1 MAIKPGFDTG
11 NEAGIAYGIGPPAS
25 VGTTFSVTI
34 FGLTSSGPIGNRR
47 CRAER
52 GAATRPL
59 PRPGIPA
66 LAGRALTPLLLLAA
80 VLMSGLASHTAPA
93 AAREGQSGP
102 FQVAATIKPVH
113 SLVAAI
119 MRGVGQPVLVFPTAS
134 AAYRGGAMPARMAG
148 KLKEMDLIFRIGPSF
163 EERLN
168 QSVADKA
175 DGKVISLMR
184 AAGVRLLDVR
194 PGHRRVGAP
203 RVRPKASNRRTRAR
217 NGKKIKRG
225 RITFRTRNGRKV
237 ITTQRRKKGAR
248 RPAAR
253 RSSGRRNAT
262 QKTDVA
268 QPDPNIWL
276 DPRNAIAMARAISKV
291 LILRD
296 PGNAR
301 LYRRNVAALI
311 VSLEALEA
319 DITGLLRPLRTSRFA
334 VLNNRLQ
341 YFEENFLLRPAAELK
356 LDLTGL
362 TDEKA
367 AAIGKQLKGGSMRC
381 ILAPTAASPAR
392 FQAMQPGGD
401 RRLYAIDPYGDAF
414 DAGPDMYETMMRA
427 VGESYGRCLALGMKP
442 KKARKKNGD
451 AAKARDPK
459 ASTK

>member
-1 MAIKPGFDTG
+1 MI
-11 NEAGIAYGIGPPAS
+11 
-25 VGTTFSVTI
+25 
-34 FGLTSSGPIGNRR
+34 
-47 CRAER
+47 
-52 GAATRPL
+52 
-59 PRPGIPA
+59 
-66 LAGRALTPLLLLAA
+66 LLLLATA
-80 VLMSGLASHTAPA
+80 LTSVLVANTAPA

-119 MRGVGQPVLVFPTAS
+119 MRGVGQPVLIFPTVS
-134 AAYRGGAMPARMAG
+134 AAYRGSPLPAGMAG

-163 EERLN
+163 EGRLN
-168 QSVADKA
+168 KSVADEA
-175 DGKVISLMR
+175 DGKVVSLMR
-184 AAGVRLLDVR
+184 AAGVRLLDIR

-203 RVRPKASNRRTRAR
+203 RVRPKKSRGRAR
-217 NGKKIKRG
+217 VRRIAKGKKMQRG
-225 RITFRTRNGRKV
+225 GITFRTRNGKKV
-237 ITTQRRKKGAR
+237 ITTRQRKKGAR
-248 RPAAR
+248 RSVAR

-262 QKTDVA
+262 QKTAVA

-276 DPRNAIAMARAISKV
+276 DPRNAIAMARAISKA
-291 LILRD
+291 LIARD
-296 PGNAR
+296 PENAR

-311 VSLEALEA
+311 VTLEALEA
-319 DITGLLRPLRTSRFA
+319 DITGLLRPLRTSQFA

-341 YFEENFLLRPAAELK
+341 YFEENFLLRPAVELK

-367 AAIGKQLKGGSMRC
+367 AAVGKQLKGGSMRC
-381 ILAPTAASPAR
+381 ILAPTAASPAH
-392 FQAMQPGGD
+392 FQAMQPGGN

-427 VGESYGRCLALGMKP
+427 VGESYGRCLALGIKP
-442 KKARKKNGD
+442 KRTKKKSGD